1 MIKFTIHSFI
11 FTPQKTNET
20 NYIGYCFSYRQ
31 SVIQAQIKN
40 CGFKLIKN
48 GHTPIRN
55 IMYNVQ

>member
-48 GHTPIRN
+48 G
-55 IMYNVQ
+55 